1 MKYKATIVIPCYNKE
16 DYVEKSLDSLI
27 KLSRFND
34 FEIILVDDC
43 SKDDTVL
50 KIKKYTE
57 KYENIKLY
65 VLDRGSGS
73 PSKPRNTGIE
83 KSTTNYLI
91 FMDPDDE
98 VINDGYSVLL
108 TKMEEYQSDI
118 LIGARVGVNEY
129 GQHVF
134 TDFIDEN
141 YTYINSN
148 DYRIKLDL
156 LNRGPFILKT
166 IYSKKLLIDNNIK
179 FNENITTSEDEAFD
193 MRCVAKA
200 KKITKIN
207 DIVYQYT
214 SGATGSITTNVSL
227 KVYKELY
234 DVMVELNDAYS
245 LIFSKEMIA
254 ERIIDIIYI
263 FYMRRLTYLK
273 SFEEIEEACDY
284 IYDAFQRYGFEHF
297 DKLTSRKSI
306 VFVDDIKNKKISKYI
321 DQYFIRRL
329 NELSKK
335 LLEANKKNKKN
346 EKTLNRK
353 MVKISLGLISII
365 SKIKKIKTKLKKRKQ
380 SKKIVSPEKINY
392 ETKFNEFYSSLTDKC
407 NDYWVF
413 MDRRDNAKD
422 NGEALYRY
430 VMKNKIHDKIAFIL
444 DKSSNDY
451 ERLLKEGFNLIEYD
465 SIEHWEIQKNCSILF
480 ASHCDRL
487 YSSPWYYCE
496 NKKQNKKIN
505 NYKVKTNFKIFF
517 LQHGVIRCDMS
528 EYLNGNKYYKIVT
541 SSKYEK
547 DSLLNIS
554 KYRLTENEIVLSGL
568 PRWDYLKDK
577 SKNVITIFPT
587 WRKEIFISKTISDN
601 EKEFIETEFYK
612 NWYDFL
618 NSNVLKDLSKHFTI
632 NLISHYGNMH
642 VLKFFENKIN
652 KNINIISYNDVKN
665 FYDIVNETKIFITDY
680 SSFSFDYLYLN
691 KPVIYFDF
699 EENALKN
706 NIKNMEYSNYGFYCT
721 DVNEAEDALNYL
733 KENNYKTKPEFSK
746 NINKLFAYRDSN
758 NCKRVIDAIKKT
770 KK

>member
-16 DYVEKSLDSLI
+16 DYVENSLDSLI

-65 VLDRGSGS
+65 VLDKGSGS

-156 LNRGPFILKT
+156 LNRNPFILKT

-193 MRCVAKA
+193 MRCTAKA

-214 SGATGSITTNVSL
+214 SEATGSITTNVSL

-234 DVMVELNDAYS
+234 DIMVELYNAYS
-245 LIFSKEMIA
+245 LVFSDEIVI
-254 ERIIDIIYI
+254 ERITMLIYT
-263 FYMRRLTYLK
+263 FYIKKLTFLK
-273 SFEEIEEACDY
+273 SVDEIEEACNY
-284 IYDAFQRYGFEHF
+284 IYDAFEKFGFNKF
-297 DKLTSRKSI
+297 DKLLDRKFI
-306 VFVDDIKNKKISKYI
+306 IFVNDVKNRDISKHI
-321 DQYFIRRL
+321 DIYFINRINSMTKRML
-329 NELSKK
+329 DID
-335 LLEANKKNKKN
+335 NKNRKY
-346 EKTLNRK
+346 ERTLNRK
-353 MVKISLGLISII
+353 LIKPGLFLISLIR
-365 SKIKKIKTKLKKRKQ
+365 KLKRLGKPKRV
-380 SKKIVSPEKINY
+380 VSPEKIEY
-392 ETKFNEFYSSLTDKC
+392 EAKFDEFYSSLTDEC

-444 DKSSNDY
+444 EKESNDY
-451 ERLLKEGFNLIEYD
+451 ERLLDEGFNLIEYD
-465 SIEHWEIQKNCSILF
+465 SIEHWEIQKNCSFLF
-480 ASHCDRL
+480 TSHCDCL
-487 YSSPWYYCE
+487 NVYPWYYLGR
-496 NKKQNKKIN
+496 KRQKQRFR
-505 NYKVKTNFKIFF
+505 NYKVETNFKLVF
-517 LQHGVIRCDMS
+517 LQHGVIRSDLS
-528 EYLNGNKYYKIVT
+528 GWLGSKKYYKFVT

-547 DSLLNIS
+547 ESLLAIP
-554 KYRLTENEIVLSGL
+554 KYRLTENEIILSGL
-568 PRWDYLKDK
+568 PRWDYLKDNSNK
-577 SKNVITIFPT
+577 VITIFPT
-587 WRKEIFISKTISDN
+587 WRKEIFNSEAILNDDSEFLKTD
-601 EKEFIETEFYK
+601 FYK
-612 NWYDFL
+612 NWSSLL
-618 NSNVLKDLSKHFTI
+618 NSNTINELSKEFTI
-632 NLISHYGNMH
+632 NFVSHHDNMKI
-642 VLKFFENKIN
+642 LKFFENRIN

-758 NCKRVIDAIKKT
+758 NCKRVIDAIKKP